1 MFTVLTMPILAHA
14 NTTTN
19 DQNGSWGDY
28 KFVCPADS
36 ATLTPITVLAAT
48 GEHNTFLSQPIDR
61 FFLSTK
67 LYRPIDRFFLSTKLY
82 RPIDRF
88 FLSTKLYSWSCRT
101 TPLEE
106 IIMIRIV
113 LDTDLGM
120 GEPGSEI
127 DDGFALALAIADP
140 DIKLELVT
148 TVNGNTDVETAT
160 LLSL

>member
-82 RPIDRF
+82 SR
-88 FLSTKLYSWSCRT
+88 SCRT

-113 LDTDLGM
+113 LDTYLGM
-120 GEPGSEI
+120 G
-127 DDGFALALAIADP
+127 
-140 DIKLELVT
+140 
-148 TVNGNTDVETAT
+148 
-160 LLSL
+160 